1 MTALLET
8 RQLKARY
15 GRANVL
21 QGIDLRIEQGCI
33 VALLGANGAGKT
45 TMLRSLS
52 NMMVQLEGE
61 VLFAGARIDA
71 LSTENIARR
80 GIAHVPDDRGTFGG
94 LTVEENL
101 TLGACTRRDRSGV
114 RRDFERVYGYF
125 PKLSDRRGQQ
135 AGTLSGG
142 EQQMLAISRALML
155 QPRLLLLDEPSFG
168 LAPIIAGQIFEIL
181 RLINREERVT
191 MLLVEQNAK
200 VALNLASYAYLMET
214 GRIVM
219 EGSAADV
226 SSDENVRRAYLGY

>member
-1 MTALLET
+1 MSALLET

-61 VLFAGARIDA
+61 VLFDGARIDA